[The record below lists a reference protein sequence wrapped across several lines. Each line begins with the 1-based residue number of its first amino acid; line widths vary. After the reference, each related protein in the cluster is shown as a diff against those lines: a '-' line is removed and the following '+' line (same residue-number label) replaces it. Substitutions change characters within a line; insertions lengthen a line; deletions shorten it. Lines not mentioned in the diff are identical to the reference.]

1 MAALLRHFMT
11 SETINFFPA
20 AALLPGPHDPARAVR
35 TLEELCAAEDSPLTA
50 IFAETA
56 NRHLVAHVSG
66 ASPYL
71 ARLMLRE
78 PAALAAILTR
88 GAEAVTQEALLEMAA
103 ADAEKSVDGLHAA
116 MRRAK
121 RKAALAIA
129 LGDVGGALDLFDV
142 TGHLSDLAEAAI
154 GAATRFHLRAAH
166 DARKIVLAKP
176 EAPEEGSGLIILAMG
191 KFGARELNYSS
202 DIDIVV
208 FFEPEHLKLAASQE
222 ETPFFVRLTQEI
234 VRAIQTVTADGYV
247 FRCDLRLRP
256 DPSATQVAISAPAA
270 EVYYESMGQNWER
283 AAFIKARAVGGDRK
297 AGEAFLHMM
306 TPFVFR
312 RHLDY
317 AAIDDMRAMKRQIH
331 AARGHKTIAV
341 EGHDIKLGRGG
352 IREVEFYVQTRQLV
366 LGGREMRLRGRETR
380 AMLDA
385 LVALNH
391 VPAAT
396 RDELMRAY
404 RFFRTVEHRV
414 QMTDDEQTHKLPAD
428 ADGVARIANFAGY
441 ADADAFRAEL
451 LAHLGNVERHF
462 DSLFDNA
469 PSGEGRMQSISLA
482 SDDDVARL
490 GTALEAQGFK
500 RGPELAPLIQNW
512 TAGRIRATRS
522 PRAREKLAALLPALI
537 ADFAR
542 APDPDQTLLGF
553 DRFVGGLPA
562 GVQLFALFQANP
574 ALMALVVEVLGQA
587 PRIARHLA
595 QRPGVIDAMLD
606 PDFLMRLPEEAE
618 IATMFAQQTQE
629 AESLEAVL
637 DAARRIANEQ
647 RFRIGLS
654 LLRGHADA
662 MAAGRAFAD
671 VASVLVAGLLS
682 HVRADIV
689 RQHGVVPDSHC
700 AIVAMGKCGAQ
711 QMTAA
716 SDLDLMFIYEF
727 DDEVHQ
733 SDGARPLAPSQYF
746 AKVSQR
752 MIAALTSLTAEGR
765 LYDVDM
771 RLRPSGNKGPVA
783 TRLASFTAYQRDEAW
798 TWERMALTKARVIAG
813 DAAFIPLVQ
822 AAIDGALMRPAESTD
837 IFRDAR
843 AMRRRMKAERPAAD
857 FFDVKIADGGQID
870 VEFIAQALLLA
881 HQRPMPHHLPRHAVS
896 VIGWLAQEGAIRA
909 EDAAALTSAL
919 TLYEAVTQIARV
931 ALEGKSDSADA
942 FAQIAPLLLRGVAM
956 TSFVA
961 LEEAIRTAEAEVMR
975 LFDQLLPPD
984 GRTGDRDQT

>member
-1 MAALLRHFMT
+1 MT
-11 SETINFFPA
+11 SETTSLFPA
-20 AALLPGPHDPARAVR
+20 AVLLPGPYDPARAER
-35 TLEELCAAEDSPLTA
+35 TLEGLGESAESALGAVLRDGA
-50 IFAETA
+50 C
-56 NRHLVAHVSG
+56 RHLVMHVSG

-78 PAALAAILTR
+78 QEALHAILTR
-88 GAEAVTQEALLEMAA
+88 GAQVVTQDALEEMAA
-103 ADAEKSVDGLHAA
+103 ADREKSVDALHAA

-129 LGDVGGALDLFDV
+129 LGDVGGALDLFEV

-166 DARKIVLAKP
+166 DAGKIVLKNR

-208 FFEPEHLKLAASQE
+208 FFEPDHLKLAGNQE
-222 ETPFFVRLTQEI
+222 EAPFFVRLTQDI

-270 EVYYESMGQNWER
+270 EIYYESMGQNWER

-297 AGEAFLHMM
+297 AGEAFLHML

-391 VPAAT
+391 VPDVT

-428 ADGVARIANFAGY
+428 AAGVARIANFAGY
-441 ADADAFRAEL
+441 DDADAFRAEL
-451 LAHLGNVERHF
+451 LAHLANVERHF

-469 PSGEGRMQSISLA
+469 PAGEGRAQAISLVTE
-482 SDDDVARL
+482 DDVARL
-490 GTALEAQGFK
+490 GAALEAQGFK
-500 RGPELAPLIQNW
+500 RGTELAPLIQNW

-553 DRFVGGLPA
+553 DRFVSGLPA

-606 PDFLMRLPEEAE
+606 PAFLLRLPDEAE
-618 IATMFAQQTQE
+618 VENLFRQQTE
-629 AESLEAVL
+629 NAESLEGVL

-654 LLRGHADA
+654 LLRGHAGA
-662 MAAGRAFAD
+662 IEAGRAYAD
-671 VASVLVAGLLS
+671 VASVLVSGLLA

-689 RQHGVVPDSHC
+689 RQHGAVPDSHC
-700 AIVAMGKCGAQ
+700 AIVAMGKCGAR

-727 DDEVHQ
+727 DDEVVQ

-783 TRLASFTAYQRDEAW
+783 TRLASFIAYQRDEAW

-813 DAAFIPLVQ
+813 DDGFIARVQ
-822 AAIDGALMRPAESTD
+822 AAIDGALMRPAIAFD

-843 AMRRRMKAERPAAD
+843 AMRRRMKAERSAAD
-857 FFDVKIADGGQID
+857 CFDVKIADGGQID
-870 VEFIAQALLLA
+870 AEFIAQALLLA
-881 HQRPMPHHLPRHAVS
+881 HQRPMPHDLPRHAVS
-896 VIGWLAQEGAIRA
+896 VIDWLEQEGVVPA
-909 EDAAALTSAL
+909 EDARALVSAL

-931 ALEGKSDSADA
+931 ALEGKSDSAEA
-942 FAQIAPLLLRGVAM
+942 FAQIAPLLLRGVEM
-956 TSFVA
+956 TSFAA
-961 LEEAIRTAEAEVMR
+961 LEEAIRAAEADVTR
-975 LFDQLLPPD
+975 LFDKLLPAEAA
-984 GRTGDRDQT
+984 GES